1 MTDVTWSALVERE
14 AGKWRVLSNYHLAK
28 KVHPELVKFLS
39 KAEVDSWLCGAL
51 SGGQSRSASIPESSK
66 LDTARLYAFPLKGVS
81 RVVLA
86 GVDQMSNESQRL
98 WRLVVSGI
106 PTEEPPPDQYGSSS
120 VAASLLVPDLDS
132 ENPYDLPRALDRA
145 LASFVRLVPVQGAWL
160 AIRRGDSLEVHTQWN
175 APSCA
180 DLVLSIDSHTLF
192 RRMNRNLTPMVVQ
205 RGDVLWTSIPHKGM
219 KSNTKLWTSVPL
231 VIGQRLIGALVL
243 WRISEFKGDEWNRL
257 IDLATQIS
265 PAIETLITFAE
276 MAGHLKRLALLN
288 EFALT
293 VSTGRNLDQIARRM
307 FALLSRAFTTEMIV
321 LYLLSSD
328 NRLLNE
334 YRSSDGNMTSTTRS
348 VEEHRIAPLLKSE
361 QKLRL
366 QDLSE
371 SESVPLYDGAQ
382 SGLYVPLRF
391 RGQAIGILCIET
403 VRKDAFN
410 LYDESLIVV
419 IASHLASL
427 ADYTRLREEAEGRAR
442 NLGLI
447 HEVVQQVIGLTD
459 PREVAAIT
467 ADLLAR
473 YFAYELAAVFIADEQ
488 GNLTISGFGGASQSV
503 VKRAMKSFEYPVISG
518 ITGHVFKTGES
529 VVVNDVL
536 LDDRYRSIKGW
547 QAGSEMCV
555 AIRDGVKILG
565 ILDVESSSRNA
576 FTHNDFMALESLAG
590 ILASVIT
597 SADQYQRLEVTI
609 DQLRAMQVELNER
622 MEAQRSAE
630 NRLIQAAK
638 LAAVGEMAAGIAH
651 ELNNPLT
658 SVMGFAELALEEI
671 PETSDTRKDLEMVV
685 RESVRARDVVRRLLD
700 FARQS
705 ESTRSRSSL
714 NEVVDDVVA
723 LSRHL
728 IHTSGV
734 ELILDLHDDLPW
746 VTMDANQIKQVL
758 LNLVHN
764 ALQAM
769 PEGGEM
775 EISTMSHTR
784 DGRAGILVSVRDT
797 GVGITQ
803 VNQSRIFEPFFTTKG
818 DQGGTGLGLS
828 VTYGIIT
835 DHGGQIDVESQPG
848 KGSLFKVWLPL

>member
-1 MTDVTWSALVERE
+1 
-14 AGKWRVLSNYHLAK
+14 
-28 KVHPELVKFLS
+28 
-39 KAEVDSWLCGAL
+39 
-51 SGGQSRSASIPESSK
+51 
-66 LDTARLYAFPLKGVS
+66 
-81 RVVLA
+81 
-86 GVDQMSNESQRL
+86 
-98 WRLVVSGI
+98 
-106 PTEEPPPDQYGSSS
+106 
-120 VAASLLVPDLDS
+120 
-132 ENPYDLPRALDRA
+132 
-145 LASFVRLVPVQGAWL
+145 
-160 AIRRGDSLEVHTQWN
+160 
-175 APSCA
+175 
-180 DLVLSIDSHTLF
+180 
-192 RRMNRNLTPMVVQ
+192 
-205 RGDVLWTSIPHKGM
+205 
-219 KSNTKLWTSVPL
+219 
-231 VIGQRLIGALVL
+231 LIGAVVF
-243 WRISEFKGDEWNRL
+243 WRTTDFKGDEWNRL
-257 IDLATQIS
+257 IDLATQIA
-265 PAIETLITFAE
+265 PAVETIITFAE
-276 MAGHLKRLALLN
+276 MAGHLKRLAMLN

-293 VSTGRNLDQIARRM
+293 VSTGRNLDQIARRL
-307 FALLSRAFTTEMIV
+307 FALLSRAFATEMIV

-328 NRLLNE
+328 NRFLNE
-334 YRSSDGNMTSTTRS
+334 YRSNDSNALAPGASAGMTSTTRS

-361 QKLRL
+361 QKMRL
-366 QDLSE
+366 EEMRDSD
-371 SESVPLYDGAQ
+371 SVPLYNDAL

-391 RGQAIGILCIET
+391 RGQPIGILCIET
-403 VRKDAFN
+403 SRKDAFN
-410 LYDESLIVV
+410 LYDESLLVV

-459 PREVAAIT
+459 PREVAVIT
-467 ADLLAR
+467 ADLVAR
-473 YFAYELAAVFIADEQ
+473 YFAYELAAVFLADED
-488 GNLTISGFGGASQSV
+488 GKLTISGFGGASQNV
-503 VKRAMKSFEYPVISG
+503 VKRAMKSFEYPVIGG
-518 ITGHVFKTGES
+518 ITGHVFETGDS

-555 AIRDGVKILG
+555 AIRDGLKILG

-576 FTHNDFMALESLAG
+576 FTTNDFMALESLAG

-609 DQLRAMQVELNER
+609 SQLRSMQVELNER

-630 NRLIQAAK
+630 NRLVQAAK

-658 SVMGFAELALEEI
+658 SVMGFAELALEDI
-671 PETSDTRKDLEMVV
+671 PEGSTTRKDLEMVV

-705 ESTRSRSSL
+705 ESTRSSSSL
-714 NEVVDDVVA
+714 NQVVEDVVA

-728 IHTSGV
+728 IHTNGV
-734 ELILDLHDDLPW
+734 ELTLHLDNSLPW

-769 PEGGEM
+769 PGGGSM
-775 EISTMSHTR
+775 EITTNSSPREGSNGVM
-784 DGRAGILVSVRDT
+784 VSVCDT
-797 GVGITQ
+797 GVGISQ
-803 VNQSRIFEPFFTTKG
+803 GNQSRIFEPFFTTKG
-818 DQGGTGLGLS
+818 DKGGTGLGLS
-828 VTYGIIT
+828 VTYGIVT